1 MTGFNEF
8 PRTKDD
14 LQRMIDGLIQES
26 VHLDY
31 KRSDSLSDK
40 RRRGDIS
47 KDVSSFL
54 NSDGGMIV
62 YGVEETDHLPT
73 AIDGGV
79 PHAEF
84 TREQLEQIIL
94 SNIAP
99 RPDGIEVAQIELTS
113 SHSAYA
119 VRIPKGYKPYQD
131 TQQSRYYKRYNFQS
145 APMEHYEIEDV
156 RSRHFVIERLVNV
169 DLAIRH
175 GFLLYLVVSNPGAIQ
190 AEDVQFE
197 IEPMIQW
204 HGGQTPRLFERGA
217 RSLAPGREFHFLYDS
232 FPEILGQGST
242 KTRVFAVHVRY
253 RHPLVETPVD
263 ETFRFDLEDFLNS
276 AVLEGDTVEM
286 GKKLE
291 SVLKEISGG
300 VKQLDGTLKKLSAIA
315 APTGLNL
322 SHTALRNMLQVG
334 RGESDFYADA
344 SRYLTVD
351 ILREVL
357 EIDFRLAYRIHSI
370 LVGQDNTAL
379 ESLEGITP
387 AILDQLRKTF
397 GVPDGAQ

>member
-1 MTGFNEF
+1 
-8 PRTKDD
+8 
-14 LQRMIDGLIQES
+14 MIDSLVQES

-31 KRSDSLSDK
+31 KRSDSLTDK
-40 RRRGDIS
+40 RSRKDIS

-62 YGVEETDHLPT
+62 YGVEEIEHLPT

-79 PHAEF
+79 PHAAF

-99 RPDGIEVAQIELTS
+99 RPDGIEVVQIELTS

-131 TQQSRYYKRYNFQS
+131 AYQSRYFKRFNFQS
-145 APMEHYEIEDV
+145 APMEHYEIEDL
-156 RSRHFVIERLVNV
+156 RSRHFAIERLVNV
-169 DLAIRH
+169 DLSIRH
-175 GFLLYLVVSNPGAIQ
+175 GFLLYLVVSNPGARA
-190 AEDVQFE
+190 AEDVEFK
-197 IEPMIQW
+197 IVPMIQW
-204 HGGQTPRLFERGA
+204 HGGETPRLFQRGA
-217 RSLAPGREFHFLYDS
+217 RFLAPGREFHFLYDS
-232 FPEILGQGST
+232 FPEILGQDST
-242 KTRVFAVHVRY
+242 KTSEFAVHVRY

-263 ETFRFDLEDFLNS
+263 EIFPFDLQDFLNS

-291 SVLKEISGG
+291 SVLKDISGN
-300 VKQLDGTLKKLSAIA
+300 VKELDGTLKKLSAIA
-315 APTGLNL
+315 APTGLNI
-322 SHTALRNMLQVG
+322 SNTALRNIL
-334 RGESDFYADA
+334 RLKHGEADFSADA

-357 EIDFRLAYRIHSI
+357 EVDFRLAHRIHSI
-370 LVGQDNTAL
+370 LAGHDHTSL

-387 AILDQLRKTF
+387 ALLDQVRRHF
-397 GVPDGAQ
+397 GVPDEA